1 MARHRNDRNSQ
12 DKREEALKENS
23 HNLHSV
29 ELEYLGLQ
37 SKKENYL
44 LQNVTDSLRTIEV

>member
-29 ELEYLGLQ
+29 ELEYGIAKQERKLF
-37 SKKENYL
+37 
-44 LQNVTDSLRTIEV
+44 VTKCD